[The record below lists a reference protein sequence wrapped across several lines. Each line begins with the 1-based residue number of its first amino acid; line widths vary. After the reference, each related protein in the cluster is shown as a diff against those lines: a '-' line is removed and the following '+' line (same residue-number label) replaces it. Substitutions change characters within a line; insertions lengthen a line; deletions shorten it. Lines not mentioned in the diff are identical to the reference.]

1 MMGTLPIKDIIMNRM
16 MNFFVSGLKHSCTI
30 ISDFFKNV
38 LLSNSSHMTTNI
50 NTILQYLNIRSSD
63 LFNLTKSQIKLNFES
78 KSDEIDWRCNFIREL
93 LSIRE
98 NQLSVDLSKNEINA
112 MLEYVSTF
120 R

>member
-50 NTILQYLNIRSSD
+50 NTILQYLNIRLSD
-63 LFNLTKSQIKLNFES
+63 LFNLNKSQIKLIFES

-98 NQLSVDLSKNEINA
+98 NQLSADFRKNEINT
-112 MLEYVSTF
+112 MLDYVSAF
-120 R
+120 

>member
-1 MMGTLPIKDIIMNRM
+1 
-16 MNFFVSGLKHSCTI
+16 
-30 ISDFFKNV
+30 
-38 LLSNSSHMTTNI
+38 MTTNI

-63 LFNLTKSQIKLNFES
+63 LFNLNKSQIRLIFES